1 MMQMSFIYALLAVT
15 VVSLISL
22 VGVITIP
29 FGKHTK
35 SILLYFIS
43 FSVGAL
49 LGDVFLHL
57 LPEVVDKMGFGV
69 DVSMWILG
77 GIIVT
82 FLLEK
87 GIHWHHSHQEDC
99 HESHANPLAF
109 MTLVGDGAHNII
121 DGIVIAASFA
131 ISTHVGVATTI
142 AVVLH
147 EIPQELGNFGILIHS
162 GYTRSRAL
170 LFNLISALTAFAG
183 LAIFYL
189 IQNRSEHISLVLSAA
204 AAGNFIYLA
213 AADMIPELHKR
224 PGVKNSFF
232 QLVTMLFGMGIMLL
246 LLRLG

>member
-224 PGVKNSFF
+224 PGRK
-232 QLVTMLFGMGIMLL
+232 
-246 LLRLG
+246 RLINQYSI